1 MAARNWC
8 FTLNNPTAPIEWPSD
23 KITYAVYQKEKGEN
37 GTEHYQG
44 YVELKNVQRLSA
56 LKKILP
62 TAHWEIRRGT
72 QEQARDY
79 AMKEDTRIDG
89 PWEFGELKAQGK
101 RNDLEQ
107 AYKLLKEGGAKRVA
121 QEMPTVYI
129 KFHRGLHALEAALD
143 EPEKED
149 GFVPRP
155 WQQKILDLVSKP
167 ADDRKIIWVKDTV
180 GNNGKSR
187 LAVHLQ
193 KNYNAVQLSGRI
205 QDMAY
210 MYNKEPIVVID
221 VPRTQAENI
230 DHLYAF
236 AETLKNGVII
246 STKYESRRKMFKP
259 PHVIFFT
266 NFAHDSDKWSYD
278 RVIAFDLQCP
288 DTVQ

>member
-1 MAARNWC
+1 M
-8 FTLNNPTAPIEWPSD
+8 NNPVQSIDWPLDRVS
-23 KITYAVYQKEKGEN
+23 YAVYQKEKGDN

-44 YVELKNVQRLSA
+44 YVEFKMIMRLPG
-56 LKKILP
+56 LKKLLP
-62 TAHWEIRRGT
+62 TAHWEPRAGT
-72 QEQARDY
+72 QEQARNY
-79 AMKEDTRIDG
+79 CMKDDTRIEG
-89 PWEFGELKAQGK
+89 PWELGELKAQGK
-101 RNDLEQ
+101 RCDLDE
-107 AYKLLKEGGAKRVA
+107 AYKLVKEGGAKRVA

-149 GFVPRP
+149 DFIPRP
-155 WQQKILDLVSKP
+155 WQKKIIDIISTP
-167 ADDRKIIWVKDTV
+167 ADDRKIIWIKDTV

-221 VPRTQAENI
+221 VPRTQAENM

-266 NFAHDSDKWSYD
+266 NFCHDTDKWSYD
-278 RVIAFDLQCP
+278 RVQAFDLQCP
-288 DTVQ
+288 DTVK